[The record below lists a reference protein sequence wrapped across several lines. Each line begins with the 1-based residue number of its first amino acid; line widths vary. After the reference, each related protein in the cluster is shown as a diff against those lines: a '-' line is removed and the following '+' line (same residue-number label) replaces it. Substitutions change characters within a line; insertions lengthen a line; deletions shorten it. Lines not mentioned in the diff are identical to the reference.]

1 MLLLKKERPK
11 LPTKKKDVD
20 DFFFIQV
27 YRIIPAANV
36 IKALLRT
43 FDGQKTVPKNK
54 INKIK
59 G

>member
-1 MLLLKKERPK
+1 MLVITS
-11 LPTKKKDVD
+11 PTQAVKNVT
-20 DFFFIQV
+20 FEILFIFYA